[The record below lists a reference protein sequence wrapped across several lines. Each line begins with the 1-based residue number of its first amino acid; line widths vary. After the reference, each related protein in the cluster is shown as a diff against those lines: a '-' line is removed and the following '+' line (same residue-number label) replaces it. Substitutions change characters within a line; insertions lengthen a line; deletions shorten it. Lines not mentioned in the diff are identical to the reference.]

1 MARSFDQPARLAVTV
16 LVALA
21 AWELGQLVAS
31 AVLIAL
37 TDTPLALNTS
47 TDAVPIETFLVLV
60 FRILLAFAVAAAVA
74 LPLGRS
80 LLRAA
85 R

>member
-1 MARSFDQPARLAVTV
+1 V

-21 AWELGQLVAS
+21 AWELGKLVAS

-47 TDAVPIETFLVLV
+47 TDTVPIETFLVLV
-60 FRILLAFAVAAAVA
+60 FRVLLAFAVAAAVA
-74 LPLGRS
+74 LPVGRS

>member
-16 LVALA
+16 LLALA
-21 AWELGQLVAS
+21 AWELGLLVSS

-47 TDAVPIETFLVLV
+47 TDTVPIETFLTIV
-60 FRILLAFAVAAAVA
+60 FHILLAFAIAAAVA

>member
-16 LVALA
+16 LLALA

-47 TDAVPIETFLVLV
+47 TDTVPIETFLMIV
-60 FRILLAFAVAAAVA
+60 FHILLAFAVAAAVA